1 VIKDNFYRDSII
13 LTISN
18 LTAGVLRFMFSI
30 LLSKK
35 LGAEGMG
42 LYSLV
47 MPIYDLFTCL
57 ICGGMVTAISKEAS
71 SYYGLNDYG
80 NLNKSIHTS
89 LVFDFVLS
97 VLITTLVFIFS
108 PYISTYIIKDQRTL
122 YSLWVICPALIFVAL
137 SSIYKGYFYG
147 ISNVKVPAIIDI
159 VEKTVRMAIILGLIN
174 FFALKSVT
182 STVTATYISLSIG
195 ELISFILLF
204 AYYKKSKNKLWNNAS
219 YTKKNEGRAQL
230 LFNVLLVSFPLC
242 LNGFLNTII
251 SALSTL
257 IVPGRLVYAGI
268 EYTESLALIGKFS
281 GMAMSIVF
289 FPFIIVMSM
298 ATMLTPDI
306 SKSISK
312 NDYNSLELRV
322 REVIKI
328 SFLLGIST
336 MIICLATSDSLG
348 KLFFDRYDLG
358 PYIRLAALS
367 APFMFMSGSTFGIL
381 NGLGRQKDLLINSVV
396 TSVLQLILLY
406 ILLGIPSI
414 NILGYGIALLVSS
427 ILSYIM
433 NITSIKKNCYIR
445 FSVSDFLIDI
455 CLSILLFFILKILNN
470 IIPNSYFIAKNVI
483 IIASGFSLLLF
494 SLILTKNKTSLKH
507 NLP

>member
-1 VIKDNFYRDSII
+1 MIKDNFYRDSII
-13 LTISN
+13 LTVSN
-18 LTAGVLRFMFSI
+18 LTAGILRFMFSI

-80 NLNKSIHTS
+80 NLNKSIHTA
-89 LVFDFVLS
+89 LVFDFVWSL
-97 VLITTLVFIFS
+97 LIGSLVFLFS
-108 PYISTYIIKDQRTL
+108 PFISTYIIKDQRTL

-147 ISNVKVPAIIDI
+147 ISDVKVPAIIDI
-159 VEKTVRMAIILGLIN
+159 VEKTVRMGIILGLIN
-174 FFALKSVT
+174 LFALKNVT
-182 STVTATYISLSIG
+182 TTVTATYISLSIG

-204 AYYKKSKNKLWNNAS
+204 IFYEKSKNKF
-219 YTKKNEGRAQL
+219 KNYRSKTEGRAQL
-230 LFNVLLVSFPLC
+230 LFNILFISFPLC
-242 LNGFLNTII
+242 LNGFLSTII

-257 IVPGRLVYAGI
+257 IVPRRLVFAGI
-268 EYTESLALIGKFS
+268 EYTQSLALIGKFS

-298 ATMLTPDI
+298 ATILTPDI

-312 NDYNSLELRV
+312 NDYNSLENRIM
-322 REVIKI
+322 EVIKI

-336 MIICLATSDSLG
+336 MIICLCMGDSLG

-358 PYIRLAALS
+358 IYIRLAALS
-367 APFMFMSGSTFGIL
+367 APFMYMSGSTFGIL
-381 NGLGRQKDLLINSVV
+381 NGLGKQKSLLINSVI
-396 TSVLQLILLY
+396 TSLLQLILLY
-406 ILLGIPSI
+406 VLLGIPSI
-414 NILGYGIALLVSS
+414 NILGYGITLLVTS
-427 ILSYIM
+427 IVGFIL
-433 NITSIKKNCYIR
+433 NISVIKKNCYIE
-445 FSVSDFLIDI
+445 FSAVEILIDI
-455 CLSILLFFILKILNN
+455 CLSIFLYFVLKILDNTL
-470 IIPNSYFIAKNVI
+470 PNSMFITKNIVI
-483 IIASGFSLLLF
+483 IIVGFSLLFF
-494 SLILTKNKTSLKH
+494 SLFLRKQSKQV
-507 NLP
+507 

>member
-1 VIKDNFYRDSII
+1 MIKDSFYKDSII

-18 LTAGVLRFMFSI
+18 LTAGILRFMFSI

-71 SYYGLNDYG
+71 SYYEINDYG
-80 NLNKSIHTS
+80 NLNKSIHTA
-89 LVFDFVLS
+89 LVFDFALS
-97 VLITTLVFIFS
+97 ILITIFVFLFS

-159 VEKTVRMAIILGLIN
+159 VEKTVRMAIILGIIN
-174 FFALKSVT
+174 FFALKNVT

-204 AYYKKSKNKLWNNAS
+204 VFYKKSKNKFKGTL
-219 YTKKNEGRAQL
+219 KKTEGRAQL
-230 LFNVLLVSFPLC
+230 LFNILIVSFPLC
-242 LNGFLNTII
+242 LNGFLN
-251 SALSTL
+251 

-268 EYTESLALIGKFS
+268 EYTQSLSLIGKFS

-289 FPFIIVMSM
+289 FPFIVVMSM

-312 NDYNSLELRV
+312 NDYNGLENRIK
-322 REVIKI
+322 EVIKI
-328 SFLLGIST
+328 SFLLGVST
-336 MIICLATSDSLG
+336 MIICLCSGDSLG

-358 PYIRLAALS
+358 TYIRLAALS
-367 APFMFMSGSTFGIL
+367 APFMYMAGSTFGIL
-381 NGLGRQKDLLINSVV
+381 NGLGKQKALLINSVV
-396 TSVLQLILLY
+396 TSILELILLY
-406 ILLGIPSI
+406 VLLGIPSI
-414 NILGYGIALLVSS
+414 NILGYGIAHL
-427 ILSYIM
+427 
-433 NITSIKKNCYIR
+433 ITSIVCFILNIIAIKKACYIQ
-445 FSVSDFLIDI
+445 FSSGELIIDI
-455 CLSILLFFILKILNN
+455 CLSIFLYFILTILNN
-470 IIPNSYFIAKNVI
+470 TLPNSIFITKNIVI
-483 IIASGFSLLLF
+483 MATGFSLLLF
-494 SLILTKNKTSLKH
+494 SLLLTKKSNKSKA
-507 NLP
+507 

>member
-1 VIKDNFYRDSII
+1 MIKDNFYRDSII
-13 LTISN
+13 LTVSN
-18 LTAGVLRFMFSI
+18 LTAGILRFMFSI

-71 SYYGLNDYG
+71 SYYGVNDYG
-80 NLNKSIHTS
+80 NLNKTIHTA
-89 LVFDFVLS
+89 LVFDLALS
-97 VLITTLVFIFS
+97 IIITIAVFIFS

-174 FFALKSVT
+174 FFALKDVT
-182 STVTATYISLSIG
+182 STVTATYVSLSIG

-204 AYYKKSKNKLWNNAS
+204 LFYEKSKNKF
-219 YTKKNEGRAQL
+219 KKIVKKTEGRAQL
-230 LFNVLLVSFPLC
+230 LFNILVVSFPLC
-242 LNGFLNTII
+242 LNGVLNTVI

-257 IVPGRLVYAGI
+257 IVPGRLVYSGI
-268 EYTESLALIGKFS
+268 EYTESLSLIGKFS

-312 NDYNSLELRV
+312 NDYNGLESRIK
-322 REVIKI
+322 EVIKI
-328 SFLLGIST
+328 SFLLGVST
-336 MIICLATSDSLG
+336 MIICLCSGDSLG

-358 PYIRLAALS
+358 LYIRLAALS
-367 APFMFMSGSTFGIL
+367 APFMYMSGSTFGIL
-381 NGLGRQKDLLINSVV
+381 NGLGMQKALLINSVV
-396 TSVLQLILLY
+396 ISVLELILLY
-406 ILLGIPSI
+406 ILLGIPNI
-414 NILGYGIALLVSS
+414 NILGYGITLLITS
-427 ILSYIM
+427 ILSFIM
-433 NITSIKKNCYIR
+433 NIISIKKSCYIH
-445 FSVSDFLIDI
+445 FSAGEIIIDI
-455 CLSILLFFILKILNN
+455 GLSIFLYFILKILQST
-470 IIPNSYFIAKNVI
+470 IPDTVFITKNVV
-483 IIASGFSLLLF
+483 IIATGFSLLLF
-494 SLILTKNKTSLKH
+494 SLIITKKWNKSKA
-507 NLP
+507 

>member
-1 VIKDNFYRDSII
+1 LIKDNFYRDSII

-18 LTAGVLRFMFSI
+18 LIAGILRFMFSI

-47 MPIYDLFTCL
+47 MPIYDLFICL

-71 SYYGLNDYG
+71 SYYGINDYG
-80 NLNKSIHTS
+80 NLNKSIHTT
-89 LVFDFVLS
+89 LVFDFIFAVF
-97 VLITTLVFIFS
+97 ITILVFIFS

-147 ISNVKVPAIIDI
+147 TSNVKVPAIIDI
-159 VEKTVRMAIILGLIN
+159 VEKTVRMAIILGIIN
-174 FFALKSVT
+174 FFALKNVT
-182 STVTATYISLSIG
+182 ATVTATYISLSIG

-204 AYYKKSKNKLWNNAS
+204 FFYEKSKNKFKG
-219 YTKKNEGRAQL
+219 TFKKTEGRAQL
-230 LFNVLLVSFPLC
+230 LFNVLVVSFPLG
-242 LNGFLNTII
+242 LNSFLNTVI

-257 IVPGRLVYAGI
+257 IVPGRLVYAGL
-268 EYTESLALIGKFS
+268 EYTESLSLIGKFS

-312 NDYNSLELRV
+312 NDYNSLEHRIM
-322 REVIKI
+322 EVIKI
-328 SFLLGIST
+328 SFLLGVST
-336 MIICLATSDSLG
+336 LIICLSSGDSLG

-358 PYIRLAALS
+358 IYIRIAALS
-367 APFMFMSGSTFGIL
+367 APFIYMSGSTFGIL
-381 NGLGRQKDLLINSVV
+381 NGLGGQKSLLINSVV
-396 TSVLQLILLY
+396 TSILELVLLY

-414 NILGYGIALLVSS
+414 NILGYGIAILIGS
-427 ILSYIM
+427 IVNFIT
-433 NITSIKKNCYIR
+433 NIFSIKKYCYIQ
-445 FSVSDFLIDI
+445 FSWSEIIIDI
-455 CLSILLFFILKILNN
+455 GLSVLLYFILKILNN
-470 IIPNSYFIAKNVI
+470 FIPDSIFITKNIVI
-483 IIASGFSLLLF
+483 ITTGFSLLLI
-494 SLILTKNKTSLKH
+494 SLLLTKKWNKSKA
-507 NLP
+507 

>member
-1 VIKDNFYRDSII
+1 LIKDNFYRDSII
-13 LTISN
+13 LTVSN
-18 LTAGVLRFMFSI
+18 LIAGILRFMFSI

-47 MPIYDLFTCL
+47 MPIYDLFICL

-80 NLNKSIHTS
+80 NLNKTIHTS
-89 LVFDFVLS
+89 LVFDCAFAII
-97 VLITTLVFIFS
+97 ITILVFVFS

-159 VEKTVRMAIILGLIN
+159 VEKTVRMAIILGIIN
-174 FFALKSVT
+174 FFALKNVT
-182 STVTATYISLSIG
+182 ATVTATYISLSIG

-204 AYYKKSKNKLWNNAS
+204 AFYEKSKNKFKGTL
-219 YTKKNEGRAQL
+219 KKTEGRAQL
-230 LFNVLLVSFPLC
+230 LFNVLVVSFPLC
-242 LNGFLNTII
+242 INGFLNTVI

-257 IVPGRLVYAGI
+257 IIPGRLVYAGL

-312 NDYNSLELRV
+312 NDFNSLEHRII
-322 REVIKI
+322 EVIKI
-328 SFLLGIST
+328 SFLLGVST
-336 MIICLATSDSLG
+336 MIICLCIGDSLG

-358 PYIRLAALS
+358 IYIRIAALS
-367 APFMFMSGSTFGIL
+367 APFMYMSGSTFGIL

-396 TSVLQLILLY
+396 TSILELILLY
-406 ILLGIPSI
+406 VLLGIPSI
-414 NILGYGIALLVSS
+414 NILGYGIALLITS
-427 ILSYIM
+427 IASFIM
-433 NITSIKKNCYIR
+433 NILSIKKSCYIQ
-445 FSVSDFLIDI
+445 FPMSEIIMDI
-455 CLSILLFFILKILNN
+455 CLSILLYFILRILSNV
-470 IIPNSYFIAKNVI
+470 IPDSIFITKNVV
-483 IIASGFSLLLF
+483 IIATGFSLLLV
-494 SLILTKNKTSLKH
+494 SLILTKNFNKSKS
-507 NLP
+507 

>member
-1 VIKDNFYRDSII
+1 MIKDDFYRDSII

-18 LTAGVLRFMFSI
+18 LTAGILRFMFSI

-57 ICGGMVTAISKEAS
+57 ICGGMVTAISKES
-71 SYYGLNDYG
+71 SSFYGINDYG
-80 NLNKSIHTS
+80 NLHKSIHTA
-89 LVFDFVLS
+89 LVFDFALS
-97 VLITTLVFIFS
+97 ILVTILVFIFS
-108 PYISTYIIKDQRTL
+108 PFISTYIIKDQRTL

-174 FFALKSVT
+174 FFALTNVT
-182 STVTATYISLSIG
+182 TTVTATYVSLSIG
-195 ELISFILLF
+195 ELISFILLYAF
-204 AYYKKSKNKLWNNAS
+204 YQKSKNKFKR
-219 YTKKNEGRAQL
+219 TFKKTEGRAQL
-230 LFNVLLVSFPLC
+230 LFNILLVSFPLC
-242 LNGFLNTII
+242 LNGFLNTVI

-268 EYTESLALIGKFS
+268 EYTESLSLIGKFS

-289 FPFIIVMSM
+289 FPFIVVISM
-298 ATMLTPDI
+298 ATILTPDI

-312 NDYNSLELRV
+312 NDYNALERRV

-336 MIICLATSDSLG
+336 MIICLSAGDSLG
-348 KLFFDRYDLG
+348 VLFFDRYDLG
-358 PYIRLAALS
+358 VYIRLAALS
-367 APFMFMSGSTFGIL
+367 APFMYISGSTFGIL
-381 NGLGRQKDLLINSVV
+381 NGLGRQKSLLINSVV
-396 TSVLQLILLY
+396 TSIIQLILLY
-406 ILLGIPSI
+406 VLLGIPSI
-414 NILGYGIALLVSS
+414 NILGYGIALLISS
-427 ILSYIM
+427 ILSSIM
-433 NITSIKKNCYIR
+433 NIISIKKNCYIE
-445 FSVSDFLIDI
+445 FSFSEFLIDI
-455 CLSILLFFILKILNN
+455 CLSILLYFILIILNN
-470 IIPNSYFIAKNVI
+470 IIPDSIFITKNI
-483 IIASGFSLLLF
+483 ILIATGFSLLLF
-494 SLILTKNKTSLKH
+494 SLLLTKKNKSKA
-507 NLP
+507 

>member
-1 VIKDNFYRDSII
+1 MIKDNFYRDSII
-13 LTISN
+13 LTVSN
-18 LTAGVLRFMFSI
+18 LIAGILRFMFSI

-47 MPIYDLFTCL
+47 MPIYDLFICL

-71 SYYGLNDYG
+71 AYYGLKDYG
-80 NLNKSIHTS
+80 NLNKTIHTS
-89 LVFDFVLS
+89 LVFDCAFAII
-97 VLITTLVFIFS
+97 ITILVFVFS

-159 VEKTVRMAIILGLIN
+159 VEKTVRMAIILGIIN
-174 FFALKSVT
+174 FFALKNVT
-182 STVTATYISLSIG
+182 ATVTATYISLSIG

-204 AYYKKSKNKLWNNAS
+204 AFYEKSKNKFKGTL
-219 YTKKNEGRAQL
+219 KKTEGRAQL
-230 LFNVLLVSFPLC
+230 LFNVLVVSFPLC
-242 LNGFLNTII
+242 LNGFLNTVI

-257 IVPGRLVYAGI
+257 IIPGRLVYAGL
-268 EYTESLALIGKFS
+268 EYTESLSLIGKFS

-312 NDYNSLELRV
+312 NDFNSLEHRII
-322 REVIKI
+322 EVIKI
-328 SFLLGIST
+328 SFLLGVST
-336 MIICLATSDSLG
+336 MIICLCIGDSLG

-358 PYIRLAALS
+358 IYIRIAALS
-367 APFMFMSGSTFGIL
+367 APFMYMSGSTFGIL

-396 TSVLQLILLY
+396 TSILELILLY
-406 ILLGIPSI
+406 VLLGIPSI
-414 NILGYGIALLVSS
+414 NILGYGIALLITS
-427 ILSYIM
+427 IASFIM
-433 NITSIKKNCYIR
+433 NILSIKKSCYIQ
-445 FSVSDFLIDI
+445 FPISEIIMDI
-455 CLSILLFFILKILNN
+455 CLSILLYFILRILNN
-470 IIPNSYFIAKNVI
+470 VIPDSIFITKNVV
-483 IIASGFSLLLF
+483 IIASGFSLLLV
-494 SLILTKNKTSLKH
+494 SLLLTKNFNKSKS
-507 NLP
+507 

>member
-1 VIKDNFYRDSII
+1 MIKDNFYRDSII
-13 LTISN
+13 LTVSN
-18 LTAGVLRFMFSI
+18 LIAGILRFMFSI

-47 MPIYDLFTCL
+47 MPIYDLFICL

-80 NLNKSIHTS
+80 NLNKTIHTS
-89 LVFDFVLS
+89 LVFDCAFAII
-97 VLITTLVFIFS
+97 ITILVFVFS

-159 VEKTVRMAIILGLIN
+159 VEKTVRMAIILGIIN
-174 FFALKSVT
+174 FFALKNVT
-182 STVTATYISLSIG
+182 ATVTATYISLSIG

-204 AYYKKSKNKLWNNAS
+204 AFYEKSKNKFKGTL
-219 YTKKNEGRAQL
+219 KKTEGRAQL
-230 LFNVLLVSFPLC
+230 LFNVLVVSFPLC
-242 LNGFLNTII
+242 INGFLNTVI

-257 IVPGRLVYAGI
+257 IIPGRLVYAGL

-312 NDYNSLELRV
+312 NDFNSLEHRII
-322 REVIKI
+322 EVIKI
-328 SFLLGIST
+328 SFLLGVST
-336 MIICLATSDSLG
+336 MIICLCIGDSLG

-358 PYIRLAALS
+358 IYIRIAALS
-367 APFMFMSGSTFGIL
+367 APFMYMSGSTFGIL

-396 TSVLQLILLY
+396 TSILELILLY
-406 ILLGIPSI
+406 VLLGIPSI
-414 NILGYGIALLVSS
+414 NILGYGIALLITS
-427 ILSYIM
+427 IASFIM
-433 NITSIKKNCYIR
+433 NILSIKKSCYIQ
-445 FSVSDFLIDI
+445 FPMSEIIMDI
-455 CLSILLFFILKILNN
+455 CLSILLYFILRILSNV
-470 IIPNSYFIAKNVI
+470 IPDSIFITKNVV
-483 IIASGFSLLLF
+483 IIATGFSLLLV
-494 SLILTKNKTSLKH
+494 SLILTKNFNKSKS
-507 NLP
+507 

>member
-1 VIKDNFYRDSII
+1 MIKDNFYRDSII

-18 LTAGVLRFMFSI
+18 LTGGILRFMFSI

-47 MPIYDLFTCL
+47 MPIYDLFICL

-71 SYYGLNDYG
+71 SYYGISDFG
-80 NLNKSIHTS
+80 NLDKSIHTTLIFDFIWAILITL
-89 LVFDFVLS
+89 LVFA
-97 VLITTLVFIFS
+97 FS
-108 PYISTYIIKDQRTL
+108 PFISTYIIKDQRTL

-159 VEKTVRMAIILGLIN
+159 VEKTVRMAIILGIIN
-174 FFALKSVT
+174 FFALKNVT
-182 STVTATYISLSIG
+182 TTVTATYISLSIG

-204 AYYKKSKNKLWNNAS
+204 TYYKKSKNKFKFKGS
-219 YTKKNEGRAQL
+219 VKKTEGRAQL
-230 LFNVLLVSFPLC
+230 LFNVLVVSFPLC
-242 LNGFLNTII
+242 LNGFLTTAI

-257 IVPGRLVYAGI
+257 IVPRRLVYAGI
-268 EYTESLALIGKFS
+268 EYSEVLSLIGKFS

-298 ATMLTPDI
+298 ATILTPDI
-306 SKSISK
+306 SKNITK
-312 NDYNSLELRV
+312 KDFNALDNRV
-322 REVIKI
+322 TEVIKI

-336 MIICLATSDSLG
+336 MIICLCSGDSLG

-358 PYIRLAALS
+358 IYIRLVAIS
-367 APFMFMSGSTFGIL
+367 APFMYMSGSTFGIL
-381 NGLGRQKDLLINSVV
+381 NGLGKQKSLLINSII

-406 ILLGIPSI
+406 VLLGIPNI
-414 NILGYGIALLVSS
+414 NILGYGITLFISS
-427 ILSYIM
+427 VLSFIL
-433 NITSIKKNCYIR
+433 NIIVIKKSCYIK
-445 FSVSDFLIDI
+445 FSNVEILTDI
-455 CLSILLFFILKILNN
+455 CLSILLYFILKILDNT
-470 IIPNSYFIAKNVI
+470 IPNSMFVTKNIVI
-483 IIASGFSLLLF
+483 IITGFSLLLF
-494 SLILTKNKTSLKH
+494 SLLLSKKSKQV
-507 NLP
+507 

>member
-1 VIKDNFYRDSII
+1 MIKDNFYRDSII

-18 LTAGVLRFMFSI
+18 LTGGVLRFMFSI

-47 MPIYDLFTCL
+47 MPIYDLFICL

-71 SYYGLNDYG
+71 SYHGINDFA
-80 NLNKSIHTS
+80 NLEKSVHTA
-89 LVFDFVLS
+89 LVFDFIWAILV
-97 VLITTLVFIFS
+97 TLFVFLFS
-108 PYISTYIIKDQRTL
+108 PFISTYIIKDQRTL

-159 VEKTVRMAIILGLIN
+159 VEKTVRMAIILGIIN

-182 STVTATYISLSIG
+182 TTVTATYISLSIG

-204 AYYKKSKNKLWNNAS
+204 AYYKKSKNKFKGN
-219 YTKKNEGRAQL
+219 TKKTEGRAQL
-230 LFNVLLVSFPLC
+230 LFNVLVVSFPLC
-242 LNGFLNTII
+242 LNGFLTTAI

-257 IVPGRLVYAGI
+257 IVPRRLVYAGI
-268 EYTESLALIGKFS
+268 EYSEVLSLIGKFS

-289 FPFIIVMSM
+289 FPYIIVMSM
-298 ATMLTPDI
+298 ATILTPDI

-312 NDYNSLELRV
+312 KDYNALDNRV
-322 REVIKI
+322 MEVIKI

-336 MIICLATSDSLG
+336 MIICLCSGDSLG

-358 PYIRLAALS
+358 IYIRLVAIS
-367 APFMFMSGSTFGIL
+367 APFMYMAGSTFGIL
-381 NGLGRQKDLLINSVV
+381 NGLGKQKSLLINSII
-396 TSVLQLILLY
+396 TSVLQLVLLY
-406 ILLGIPSI
+406 VLLGIPNI
-414 NILGYGIALLVSS
+414 NILGYGITLFISS
-427 ILSYIM
+427 IVSFLL
-433 NITSIKKNCYIR
+433 NIIIIKKNCYIQ
-445 FSVSDFLIDI
+445 FSMVEILIDI
-455 CLSILLFFILKILNN
+455 CLSILLYFILKILDST
-470 IIPNSYFIAKNVI
+470 IPNSIFVTKNII
-483 IIASGFSLLLF
+483 IIATGFSLLLF
-494 SLILTKNKTSLKH
+494 SLLISKKTNKSKA
-507 NLP
+507 

>member
-1 VIKDNFYRDSII
+1 MIKDTFYRDSII
-13 LTISN
+13 LTVSN
-18 LTAGVLRFMFSI
+18 LTAGILRFMFSI

-71 SYYGLNDYG
+71 SYYGINDYG
-80 NLNKSIHTS
+80 NLNKSIHTT
-89 LVFDFVLS
+89 LVFDFAFS
-97 VLITTLVFIFS
+97 VLIAFLVFLFS
-108 PYISTYIIKDQRTL
+108 PFISTYIIKDQRTL

-159 VEKTVRMAIILGLIN
+159 VEKTVRMVIILGLIN
-174 FFALKSVT
+174 FFALKNVT
-182 STVTATYISLSIG
+182 TTVTATYISLSIG

-204 AYYKKSKNKLWNNAS
+204 IFYEKSKNKFRD
-219 YTKKNEGRAQL
+219 YTKKTEGRAQL
-230 LFNVLLVSFPLC
+230 LFNVLFISFPLC
-242 LNGFLNTII
+242 LNGFLTTII

-257 IVPGRLVYAGI
+257 IVPRRLVYAGI
-268 EYTESLALIGKFS
+268 EYTQSLALIGKFS

-298 ATMLTPDI
+298 ATILTPDI

-312 NDYNSLELRV
+312 NDYNSLEHRV
-322 REVIKI
+322 MEVIKI

-336 MIICLATSDSLG
+336 MIICLSNGDSLG

-358 PYIRLAALS
+358 IYIRLAALS
-367 APFMFMSGSTFGIL
+367 APFMYMAGSTFGIL
-381 NGLGRQKDLLINSVV
+381 NGLGKQKSLLINSVI
-396 TSVLQLILLY
+396 TSILQLILLY
-406 ILLGIPSI
+406 VLLGIPNI
-414 NILGYGIALLVSS
+414 NILGYGITLL
-427 ILSYIM
+427 
-433 NITSIKKNCYIR
+433 ITSIAGFILNINVIKKNCYIQ
-445 FSVSDFLIDI
+445 FSGVEIFIDI
-455 CLSILLFFILKILNN
+455 CLSIFLYFILKILDNTLPDSMFITKN
-470 IIPNSYFIAKNVI
+470 IVI
-483 IIASGFSLLLF
+483 IVTGFSLLLF
-494 SLILTKNKTSLKH
+494 SLVLTKKSKQA
-507 NLP
+507 

>member
-1 VIKDNFYRDSII
+1 MIKDDFYRDSII

-18 LTAGVLRFMFSI
+18 LTAGILRFMFSI

-57 ICGGMVTAISKEAS
+57 ICGGMVTAISKESS
-71 SYYGLNDYG
+71 SYYGMNDYG
-80 NLNKSIHTS
+80 NLNKTIHTS
-89 LVFDFVLS
+89 LVFDLALSIIITIAVFV
-97 VLITTLVFIFS
+97 FS
-108 PYISTYIIKDQRTL
+108 PFISTYIIKDQRTL

-159 VEKTVRMAIILGLIN
+159 VEKTVRMAIILGIIN
-174 FFALKSVT
+174 FFALKNVT
-182 STVTATYISLSIG
+182 ATVTATYISLSIG

-204 AYYKKSKNKLWNNAS
+204 IFYEKSK
-219 YTKKNEGRAQL
+219 KKFRSIVKKTEGRAQL
-230 LFNVLLVSFPLC
+230 LFNVLVVSFPLC
-242 LNGFLNTII
+242 LNGFLNTVI

-257 IVPGRLVYAGI
+257 IVPGRLVYSGI

-306 SKSISK
+306 TKSITK
-312 NDYNSLELRV
+312 NDYNGLESRIK
-322 REVIKI
+322 EVIKI
-328 SFLLGIST
+328 SFLLGVST
-336 MIICLATSDSLG
+336 MIICLCSGDALG

-358 PYIRLAALS
+358 LYIRLAALS
-367 APFMFMSGSTFGIL
+367 APFMYMSGSTFGIL
-381 NGLGRQKDLLINSVV
+381 NGLGMQKALLINSVV
-396 TSVLQLILLY
+396 ISILELVLLY
-406 ILLGIPSI
+406 ILLGIPNI
-414 NILGYGIALLVSS
+414 NILGYGITLLITS
-427 ILSYIM
+427 ILSFIM
-433 NITSIKKNCYIR
+433 NISSIKKSCYIH
-445 FSVSDFLIDI
+445 FSSGEILIDI
-455 CLSILLFFILKILNN
+455 CLSTFLYLMLRILQNTIPDTFFITKN
-470 IIPNSYFIAKNVI
+470 IT
-483 IIASGFSLLLF
+483 IIATGFSLLLF
-494 SLILTKNKTSLKH
+494 SLLLTKKWNK
-507 NLP
+507 PMA